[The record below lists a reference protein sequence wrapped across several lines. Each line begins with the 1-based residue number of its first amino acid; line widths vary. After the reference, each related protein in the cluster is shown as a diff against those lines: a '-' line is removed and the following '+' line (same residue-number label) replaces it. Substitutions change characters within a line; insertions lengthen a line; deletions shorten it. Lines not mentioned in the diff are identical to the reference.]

1 MRRAYPA
8 QLLDRGWRALLNLP
22 PPLLLAGV
30 GCAALAA
37 SSDVA
42 NTFDSPRRGGP
53 IPAVALFLT
62 LALAFACFILAPW
75 RPLPARLVRRW
86 PVVRLLA
93 FPLALWALFTAAQA
107 PGILIRGV
115 DAAFTVSPPHYGS
128 DDLYDNQ
135 YNALLVLHG
144 ENPYVRQRLAAIV
157 DHFGVLSYTPLLRGR
172 FANPLHYP
180 TQAELD
186 AVLRAYL
193 ADPGAPHPEIDPR
206 TTHSYPA
213 GAFLLDVPFVWGGFA
228 SVALPQ
234 ILLFL
239 ALIAAIVAAT
249 PARWRL
255 VVALLLLATADGARQ
270 VSGGDFEIWPL
281 AGVALAWLLRERRW
295 GSALALGAACAIKQ
309 TAWLAAPFYLI
320 WVWRAYGPREAG
332 RRAAIAAA
340 AFLAINAPWI
350 VTSPREWFAGI
361 LLPVTLPLLPDG
373 SGVIGL
379 SLTGVLPLGPTWLY
393 GLLELAA
400 LAAAL
405 IWYWRE
411 GERLPFAGLIL
422 PLAPLFFAWRSSER
436 YFVLLPLLALL
447 AVVLTLDDTVTAR
460 PASSGGQGSHPKLAE
475 STE

>member
-1 MRRAYPA
+1 MTSLHGARLAHLRHAVNH
-8 QLLDRGWRALLNLP
+8 GWRALLHLP
-22 PPLLLAGV
+22 PPLLIAGV

-53 IPAVALFLT
+53 IPAVALFL
-62 LALAFACFILAPW
+62 AVAIAFACFILALW
-75 RPLPARLVRRW
+75 HPLPERLARRW
-86 PVVRLLA
+86 PTLHLLA
-93 FPLALWALFTAAQA
+93 FPVALWVLFTAAQV

-115 DAAFTVSPPHYGS
+115 DAAITVSPPRYGS

-135 YNALLVLHG
+135 YNALLVLRG
-144 ENPYVRQRLAAIV
+144 ENPYVGERLTAIV
-157 DHFGVLSYTPLLRGR
+157 DHFGVLSFTPLARGR
-172 FANPLHYP
+172 FTNPLHYP

-186 AVLRAYL
+186 AVLRGYL
-193 ADPGAPHPEIDPR
+193 ANPAAPHPEIDPR
-206 TTHSYPA
+206 TTHSYPV
-213 GAFLLDVPFVWGGFA
+213 GAFLVDMPFVWAGLA
-228 SVALPQ
+228 SIAMPQ
-234 ILLFL
+234 IVLFL

-281 AGVALAWLLRERRW
+281 VGVALAWLLRERRW

-320 WVWRAYGPREAG
+320 WVWRTYGPREAG
-332 RRAAIAAA
+332 RRAAIIAA

-350 VTSPREWFAGI
+350 IGSPREWLASIF
-361 LLPVTLPLLPDG
+361 LPVTLPLLPDG

-379 SLTGVLPLGPTWLY
+379 SLTGVLPLAPSWLY

-400 LAAAL
+400 LVAAL

-422 PLAPLFFAWRSSER
+422 PLVPLFFAWRSSER
-436 YFVLLPLLALL
+436 YFVLLPLFALL
-447 AVVLTLDDTVTAR
+447 AVALTLHAR
-460 PASSGGQGSHPKLAE
+460 AGERDEEEAPNLL
-475 STE
+475 